1 MTSPQPDDL
10 LPPEPTTTQADL
22 HQYLLKYFIKHPA
35 VFGGADILNLHF
47 ATPQA
52 RAAIC
57 FDILSRIRHD
67 DGRIAVEAFV
77 VVVPF
82 GHDVAEYANTPSVMS
97 ADPRHVFDKS
107 LFTLADDPRFHGRL
121 HLVPATDCRH
131 ESVLSILR
139 TQSVRTAAIV
149 AQAAIYRND
158 SVSPFLVSDS
168 SPRLEDFWVPQLHA
182 LATES
187 VNVAK
192 HNEMYVVL
200 DTGHFSPTRTA
211 LAELLLT
218 IDNCGVVGSDNEQ
231 GLDYILASRSDRWE
245 DWLRSGR
252 LGRAMRDIDE
262 LPSIS
267 NRNRLF
273 LRAQLFHRVGLYR
286 HILSD
291 VRELTKS
298 IQELDA
304 PSRLKLARMALDAS
318 ASDAARRALDSAL
331 DDLADLEHLES
342 ALNIALEL
350 GSQQLQSRCVRR
362 LMDRFP
368 HSREI
373 RNFQRRELIA
383 NRDYRGLARFD
394 PNDAKSSTVYATAA
408 DHLST
413 ASTPN
418 YTALIADAEQQHRD
432 PLRELCVRDALDRHL
447 FDHAI
452 TLALP
457 YSDRPPKTEG
467 LERLLVRT
475 LESVFIQPRRDGQ
488 LPTSEPQLHTAYL
501 ALIRRLADDPGNL
514 RLRVDIE
521 RLVSPQVAGT
531 AGLDLAMSAM
541 LRLAQVAIRPRD
553 SRPPPH
559 TSPSWFS
566 NHESFCTG
574 AFDWLYTEAPIRLGR
589 AQLPEELL
597 TEDADTVVSAV
608 TRLLEVLPMDS
619 EEDVDAAFNWLMLGA
634 SAHPHGTTSYG
645 DLVLIQILG
654 NRLATQGSQQRARNL
669 AEEILLAGA
678 DTPTRRRRAWLGAAD
693 IYQRCGNHH
702 ACAIYLACA
711 LAADAVADNDQ
722 IWQEIDC
729 QVRLLR
735 DAGLFPLLP
744 DAIANARQH
753 LQRLGHL
760 QAYGHRVSIFELH
773 ARQIFL
779 RDEATPEQV
788 SSLLADAT
796 AVGADVL
803 DHPDDTEPMA
813 VMLGQLLARA
823 RQVGL
828 AIPANSQ
835 SVFAEL
841 RERVRDGRLGRMVD
855 VFSSANP
862 VAEQLVELLDSSNP
876 ATLYSDDAGYD
887 RTRIA
892 TLARRVLSNAETTRN
907 PDDTAFT
914 LEQLSDQGVGLPG
927 SEAAPAPPD
936 ALSRVGS
943 VARAIC
949 GISDSGVNVVQ
960 AAFDRDGTLVR
971 TSTVDGLI
979 QPPVR
984 ELAELFSRD
993 HLRVWSQ
1000 RYPYAYARDDP
1011 NVFYTTTD
1019 QLRFSDLPI
1028 GPTVLIPDTE
1038 LQAFPPNLLYV
1049 NGEFAGR
1056 LQPMSSAPSAAW
1068 LVAARPMGLIGDG
1081 RICAWIPTNL
1091 DNSAMTALSNIA
1103 HRLAPTF
1110 QEYGIAV
1117 DHARALPAFLHGA
1130 SVVVIAAHGVVHPEG
1145 RYFQVVVDEDGSR
1158 AAAVDLAYAL
1168 RNVGLVILFVCSGGR
1183 SDKHPT
1189 ADTTI
1194 GLARQVLDRGSC
1206 AVVGSPWP
1214 LNSGVPAHW
1223 LPEFLSHWT
1232 NGKTLVEANFK
1243 ANRAVDAAFALNPA
1257 DGLAMT
1263 VFGDPLLRF
1272 TP

>member
-1 MTSPQPDDL
+1 MTSLQPDDL
-10 LPPEPTTTQADL
+10 MPPEPTATQADL
-22 HQYLLKYFIKHPA
+22 HQYLLRYFIKHPA
-35 VFGGADILNLHF
+35 VFGGADILNLNF
-47 ATPQA
+47 ATPQT
-52 RAAIC
+52 RAAIYL
-57 FDILSRIRHD
+57 DILSGIRHD
-67 DGRIAVEAFV
+67 DGRIAIEAFV
-77 VVVPF
+77 VVVPY
-82 GHDVAEYANTPSVMS
+82 GYDVAEYANTPSLLS
-97 ADPRHVFDKS
+97 ADPRHVSDKPV
-107 LFTLADDPRFHGRL
+107 FTLADDPRFHGRL

-131 ESVLSILR
+131 EGVLSILR

-149 AQAAIYRND
+149 AEAAIYRND
-158 SVSPFLVSDS
+158 SVSPFLVSGS

-187 VNVAK
+187 LNIAK
-192 HNEMYVVL
+192 RNEMYVVL
-200 DTGHFSPTRTA
+200 DTGHYSPTRTA
-211 LAELLLT
+211 LAEFLLT

-231 GLDYILASRSDRWE
+231 GLDHILASRSDQWE
-245 DWLRSGR
+245 NWLRSGR

-267 NRNRLF
+267 NRNRLL
-273 LRAQLFHRVGLYR
+273 LRSQLLHRVGLYR

-318 ASDAARRALDSAL
+318 ASDVARRALDSAV
-331 DDLADLEHLES
+331 DELADLEHLES
-342 ALNIALEL
+342 ALNIAMEL

-373 RNFQRRELIA
+373 RNFQRRELLA
-383 NRDYRGLARFD
+383 DRNYRGLARFD
-394 PNDAKSSTVYATAA
+394 SNDAKSSAVYATAA

-413 ASTPN
+413 KSTPN

-457 YSDRPPKTEG
+457 YPDRPPKTEG

-475 LESVFIQPRRDGQ
+475 LESVFIYPRHDGQ
-488 LPTSEPQLHTAYL
+488 LPTSEPQLHAAYL
-501 ALIRRLADDPGNL
+501 ALIRRLAVDPENL

-531 AGLDLAMSAM
+531 TGLALAMSTM
-541 LRLAQVAIRPRD
+541 LRLSQVAIRPRD

-566 NHESFCTG
+566 DHESFCTR
-574 AFDWLYTEAPIRLGR
+574 AFDWLHAEAPIRIGR
-589 AQLPEELL
+589 AQLPKELL
-597 TEDADTVVSAV
+597 TEDADIVVSAV
-608 TRLLEVLPMDS
+608 TRFLEVVPMDS
-619 EEDVDAAFNWLMLGA
+619 EEDVEAAFNWLTLGA
-634 SAHPHGTTSYG
+634 SVHPHGTSAYG

-654 NRLATQGSQQRARNL
+654 NKLATQGSQQRARNL

-711 LAADAVADNDQ
+711 LAADAAADNDQ
-722 IWQEIDC
+722 IWQEINC

-735 DAGLFPLLP
+735 DAGLFHLLP
-744 DAIANARQH
+744 DAIANARLH
-753 LQRLGHL
+753 LQRLGYL
-760 QAYGHRVSIFELH
+760 QDYGHRVAIFELH

-779 RDEATPEQV
+779 HDDANPEQV

-803 DHPDDTEPMA
+803 DHHDDTEPMA
-813 VMLGQLLARA
+813 IMLGQLLARA
-823 RQVGL
+823 HQMGL
-828 AIPANSQ
+828 AIPADSQ

-841 RERVRDGRLGRMVD
+841 REHVRDGRMGRMVD
-855 VFSSANP
+855 VFSSAIP

-887 RTRIA
+887 QTRIA
-892 TLARRVLSNAETTRN
+892 MLARRVLSNVETTRN
-907 PDDTAFT
+907 PDETAFT
-914 LEQLSDQGVGLPG
+914 IEQLSDQGVGLPG
-927 SEAAPAPPD
+927 SDAAPAPPD
-936 ALSRVGS
+936 VLSRVGRA
-943 VARAIC
+943 ARSIC
-949 GISDSGVNVVQ
+949 GISVSGVNVVQ

-971 TSTVDGLI
+971 ISTVDGLI

-984 ELAELFSRD
+984 EPSELFSRD
-993 HLRVWSQ
+993 HLRAWSK
-1000 RYPYAYARDDP
+1000 RYPYAYAYDDP

-1019 QLRFSDLPI
+1019 PLRFSSLPT

-1056 LQPMSSAPSAAW
+1056 SQPMSSAPSVAW
-1068 LVAARPMGLIGDG
+1068 LAAARPIGLIGDG
-1081 RICAWIPTNL
+1081 RICAWIPT
-1091 DNSAMTALSNIA
+1091 DPSNSAMTTLSIMA

-1110 QEYGIAV
+1110 EKYGIAV
-1117 DHARALPAFLHGA
+1117 DHARALPTSLAGA
-1130 SVVVIAAHGVVHPEG
+1130 SVVLIAAHGSVHPEG
-1145 RYFQVVVDEDGSR
+1145 RYFQVVTDEDGFR
-1158 AAAVDLAYAL
+1158 ATAVALAHAL

-1183 SDKHPT
+1183 LDKHPA

-1206 AVVGSPWP
+1206 AVIGSPWP
-1214 LNSGVPAHW
+1214 LNSAVPAYW

-1232 NGKTLVEANFK
+1232 KGETLAEANFK
-1243 ANRAVDAAFALNPA
+1243 ANRTVDAVFALNPA

-1272 TP
+1272 TS

>member
-52 RAAIC
+52 RAAIYL
-57 FDILSRIRHD
+57 DILSRIRHD

-77 VVVPF
+77 VVVPY
-82 GHDVAEYANTPSVMS
+82 GHDVAEYANTPSLLL
-97 ADPRHVFDKS
+97 AGPRHVSDKP
-107 LFTLADDPRFHGRL
+107 LFTLADDPRFRGRL

-131 ESVLSILR
+131 EGVHSILR

-149 AQAAIYRND
+149 AEAAIYRND
-158 SVSPFLVSDS
+158 SVSPFRVSGS

-187 VNVAK
+187 VNMAK
-192 HNEMYVVL
+192 CNEMYVVL
-200 DTGHFSPTRTA
+200 DTGRFSPARTA
-211 LAELLLT
+211 LAYLLLT
-218 IDNCGVVGSDNEQ
+218 IDNCGVFGSDNEQ

-245 DWLRSGR
+245 NWLRDGR

-267 NRNRLF
+267 DRNRLL
-273 LRAQLFHRVGLYR
+273 LRAQLFHKVGLYR

-291 VRELTKS
+291 VRELTES
-298 IQELDA
+298 IQEFDA
-304 PSRLKLARMALDAS
+304 PARLKVARMALDAS
-318 ASDAARRALDSAL
+318 ASDTARRALDSAL
-331 DDLADLEHLES
+331 DHLADLEHLES

-350 GSQQLQSRCVRR
+350 GSQQLQSKCVRR

-373 RNFQRRELIA
+373 RNFQRRELLA

-394 PNDAKSSTVYATAA
+394 SNDAKSSAVYATAA
-408 DHLST
+408 NHLST
-413 ASTPN
+413 ESTPN

-452 TLALP
+452 TLALRHP
-457 YSDRPPKTEG
+457 NRPPKTEG

-475 LESVFIQPRRDGQ
+475 LESVFIHPRPNGQ
-488 LPTSEPQLHTAYL
+488 LPISEPQLHAVYL
-501 ALIRRLADDPGNL
+501 MLIRRLAADPLNL

-521 RLVSPQVAGT
+521 RLIDPQVAGT
-531 AGLDLAMSAM
+531 AGLALAMSAM

-553 SRPPPH
+553 SRRLPH
-559 TSPSWFS
+559 TSASWLS
-566 NHESFCTG
+566 DHQSFCTR
-574 AFDWLYTEAPIRLGR
+574 ALDWLRAEAPIGVGR
-589 AQLPEELL
+589 AQIPKELL
-597 TEDADTVVSAV
+597 TEDPDTVVSAV
-608 TRLLEVLPMDS
+608 TSLLEVIPMDS
-619 EEDVDAAFNWLMLGA
+619 EEDVDAAFNMLALGA
-634 SAHPHGTTSYG
+634 SAHPHGTNPYG
-645 DLVLIQILG
+645 DLVLMQTLG

-678 DTPTRRRRAWLGAAD
+678 DTPTRRRRAWQAVAD
-693 IYQRCGNHH
+693 IYQRCANRH
-702 ACAIYLACA
+702 AGAVYLACA
-711 LAADAVADNDQ
+711 LAADSAADSDQ
-722 IWQEIDC
+722 IWQEINC

-735 DAGLFPLLP
+735 DARLFPLLP

-760 QAYGHRVSIFELH
+760 RAYGHRLTTFELH
-773 ARQIFL
+773 ARQVSL
-779 RDEATPEQV
+779 PENATPEQV

-803 DHPDDTEPMA
+803 DRHDDTEPMA
-813 VMLGQLLARA
+813 VLLGQLLARVHQA
-823 RQVGL
+823 GL
-828 AIPANSQ
+828 AVPAESQ
-835 SVFAEL
+835 SVYAEL
-841 RERVRDGRLGRMVD
+841 RQHVRGGRLGRMVD
-855 VFSSANP
+855 FFSSNFP
-862 VAEQLVELLDSSNP
+862 VAEQLVELLDASNP

-927 SEAAPAPPD
+927 SDAAPAPPD

-943 VARAIC
+943 AARTIC
-949 GISDSGVNVVQ
+949 DISDSGINVVQ
-960 AAFDRDGTLVR
+960 AAFDRDGTLVH

-984 ELAELFSRD
+984 EPAELFSLD
-993 HLRVWSQ
+993 QLRAWSR
-1000 RYPYAYARDDP
+1000 RYPYAYAHDVQ
-1011 NVFYTTTD
+1011 NVFYTTTNR
-1019 QLRFSDLPI
+1019 LRFSDLPT

-1038 LQAFPPNLLYV
+1038 LQAFPPNLLFV

-1056 LQPMSSAPSAAW
+1056 TQPMSSAPSVAW
-1068 LVAARPMGLIGDG
+1068 LAAARPMGLIGDG
-1081 RICAWIPTNL
+1081 RICAWIPT
-1091 DNSAMTALSNIA
+1091 DPENSAMTALSIMA

-1110 QEYGIAV
+1110 GKHGIAV
-1117 DHARALPAFLHGA
+1117 DL
-1130 SVVVIAAHGVVHPEG
+1130 AH
-1145 RYFQVVVDEDGSR
+1145 
-1158 AAAVDLAYAL
+1158 AL

-1194 GLARQVLDRGSC
+1194 GLARQVLNRGSC
-1206 AVVGSPWP
+1206 AVIGSPWP
-1214 LNSGVPAHW
+1214 LKSAVAAHW

-1232 NGKTLVEANFK
+1232 NGEILVEANFK
-1243 ANRAVDAAFALNPA
+1243 ANRAVDAAFSLNPA

-1263 VFGDPLLRF
+1263 VFGNPLLRF